1 MLFLPDT
8 TPAQVFNCPTQ
19 DVQGNMIA
27 TIGATAIAAW
37 NNVFALLPEAQY
49 AQAYSTENIYGQL
62 SSVTQFS
69 YGFNTVRYQY
79 YDNPPTARTRNIAYC
94 TFFVTTA
101 CKYNPVFDDD
111 DANIK

>member
-8 TPAQVFNCPTQ
+8 TPAQVFKCPTQ

-37 NNVFALLPEAQY
+37 NNVYGLLPDNGFA
-49 AQAYSTENIYGQL
+49 AASSTMNIYGQL
-62 SSVTQFS
+62 SSVTPFN
-69 YGFNTVRYQY
+69 YGFSTVRYQY
-79 YDNPPTARTRNIAYC
+79 YDNPLTAQTRNIAFC

-111 DANIK
+111 EKRK